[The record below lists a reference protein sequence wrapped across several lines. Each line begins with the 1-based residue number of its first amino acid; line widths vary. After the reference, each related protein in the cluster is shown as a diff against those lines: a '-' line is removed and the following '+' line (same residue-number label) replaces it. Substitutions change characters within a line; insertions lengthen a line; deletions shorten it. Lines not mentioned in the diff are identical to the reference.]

1 MSSVLLLLFFITA
14 VMCAHEVSVLER
26 DAQRFGDLV
35 KLAEHSA
42 CARSAVHEMQLQCAQ
57 LSESTRRTLALRLL
71 SCHLQSSGRQAV
83 ACADAANSDD
93 EQIDC
98 VRALSDVSF
107 NLFTQFHIETESICF
122 HVAAELRQERSMRTI
137 ALLHDASALA
147 AARLETIVNSTNAL
161 STSLTVITDWN
172 RRIDKLATKG
182 GFPGAVAALLA
193 ALALTSPSRTSAARV
208 PCVALLS
215 IVTYA
220 EWHFDETLQA
230 RTALE
235 LGGIGGSGARIVLP
249 ISQVT
254 LMRVVASMLGLM
266 FILLVFCTHRGIK
279 KARVLERLDR
289 AFAQFE
295 ERERNNKP
303 PHSNGAG
310 AAISN
315 GFEAIYDRN
324 ALGGLNWK
332 TI

>member
-1 MSSVLLLLFFITA
+1 
-14 VMCAHEVSVLER
+14 LER

-71 SCHLQSSGRQAV
+71 SCHLQSSGRQPIAC

-147 AARLETIVNSTNAL
+147 AARLESIVNSTTAL

-172 RRIDKLATKG
+172 RRIDRLATGKG
-182 GFPGAVAALLA
+182 AFPGAVSTLLGV
-193 ALALTSPSRTSAARV
+193 LALTSPARTSAART

-215 IVTYA
+215 IATYV
-220 EWHFDETLQA
+220 EWHFGDTLEAESVLQ
-230 RTALE
+230 
-235 LGGIGGSGARIVLP
+235 LGGGVGARIVLP
-249 ISQVT
+249 VSQLT
-254 LMRVVASMLGLM
+254 LLRIAATMLGSI
-266 FILLVFCTHRGIK
+266 FILMSYCMHERSK
-279 KARVLERLDR
+279 SARVLERLDR
-289 AFAQFE
+289 AFAEFE
-295 ERERNNKP
+295 ER
-303 PHSNGAG
+303 SAG
-310 AAISN
+310 GSKSKSKSASAVHGIAA
-315 GFEAIYDRN
+315 AYD
-324 ALGGLNWK
+324 GTGLNWK